1 MRAPAPGAGG
11 SLSPWVAWMQS
22 ESTIFE
28 WVVEIL
34 VREFDFSAENLHRE
48 THLINDLDL
57 DSIDAIDMAVRIEEK
72 THITLSGDDLQSI
85 QTIQDAVELIHE
97 RL

>member
-1 MRAPAPGAGG
+1 MHSRDEV
-11 SLSPWVAWMQS
+11 LK
-22 ESTIFE
+22 

-34 VREFDFSAENLHRE
+34 VNEFGVDAANLRLE
-48 THLINDLDL
+48 TRLVEDLDL

-72 THITLSGDDLQSI
+72 TGLALTGDDLQSI
-85 QTIQDAVELIHE
+85 QTIRDAVALIHA

>member
-1 MRAPAPGAGG
+1 MH
-11 SLSPWVAWMQS
+11 SKEEV
-22 ESTIFE
+22 FK

-34 VREFDFSAENLHRE
+34 VREFDFSSEELRLG
-48 THLINDLDL
+48 THLVDDLDL

-72 THITLSGDDLQSI
+72 TGLSFKEEDLKSI
-85 QTIQDAVELIHE
+85 ETIQHAVDLIHA

>member
-1 MRAPAPGAGG
+1 MHSKAEI
-11 SLSPWVAWMQS
+11 MK
-22 ESTIFE
+22 

-34 VREFDFSAENLHRE
+34 GREFGLDPAGLRPE
-48 THLINDLDL
+48 THLADDLDL

-72 THITLSGDDLQSI
+72 TRLAFSGDDLQSI
-85 QTIQDAVELIHE
+85 QTIQDAVDLIHA

>member
-1 MRAPAPGAGG
+1 MH
-11 SLSPWVAWMQS
+11 SKDEILK
-22 ESTIFE
+22 

-34 VREFDFSAENLHRE
+34 VNEFGVDPAQLRPE
-48 THLINDLDL
+48 TRLEDDLDL

-72 THITLSGDDLQSI
+72 TRLALSGDDLGSI
-85 QTIQDAVELIHE
+85 ETIEDAVDLIHA

>member
-1 MRAPAPGAGG
+1 MH
-11 SLSPWVAWMQS
+11 SKEEV
-22 ESTIFE
+22 FK

-34 VREFDFSAENLHRE
+34 VREFDFSSEELHLG
-48 THLINDLDL
+48 THLVDDLDL

-72 THITLSGDDLQSI
+72 TGLSFKEEDLKSI
-85 QTIQDAVELIHE
+85 ETIQHAVDLIHA

>member
-1 MRAPAPGAGG
+1 MHPQDEI
-11 SLSPWVAWMQS
+11 LK
-22 ESTIFE
+22 

-34 VREFDFSAENLHRE
+34 VHEFGLDAANLRPE
-48 THLINDLDL
+48 TRLVDDLDL

-72 THITLSGDDLQSI
+72 TRLALDGEDLQSI
-85 QTIQDAVELIHE
+85 QTIQDAVDLIHA

>member
-1 MRAPAPGAGG
+1 MH
-11 SLSPWVAWMQS
+11 SKDEVLK
-22 ESTIFE
+22 

-34 VREFDFSAENLHRE
+34 AHEFGVDAANLRPE
-48 THLINDLDL
+48 THLEEDLDL

-72 THITLSGDDLQSI
+72 TGLALSGDDLQSI
-85 QTIQDAVELIHE
+85 QTIRDAVELIHA

>member
-1 MRAPAPGAGG
+1 MHSRDEV
-11 SLSPWVAWMQS
+11 LK
-22 ESTIFE
+22 

-34 VREFDFSAENLHRE
+34 VNEFGVDAANLRLE
-48 THLINDLDL
+48 TRLVEDLDL

-72 THITLSGDDLQSI
+72 TGLALTGDDLQSI
-85 QTIQDAVELIHE
+85 QTIRDAVDLIHA

>member
-1 MRAPAPGAGG
+1 MH
-11 SLSPWVAWMQS
+11 SQEEILK
-22 ESTIFE
+22 

-34 VREFDFSAENLHRE
+34 VHEFGLDAANLRPE
-48 THLINDLDL
+48 ARLVDDLDL

-72 THITLSGDDLQSI
+72 TRLAFSGDDLQSI
-85 QTIQDAVELIHE
+85 QTIQDAVDLIHA

>member
-1 MRAPAPGAGG
+1 MH
-11 SLSPWVAWMQS
+11 SKDEVLK
-22 ESTIFE
+22 

-34 VREFDFSAENLHRE
+34 TREFGVDATNLRLETRLAE
-48 THLINDLDL
+48 DLDL

-72 THITLSGDDLQSI
+72 TGLTLSGEDLQSI
-85 QTIQDAVELIHE
+85 QTIQDAVDLIHA

>member
-1 MRAPAPGAGG
+1 MH
-11 SLSPWVAWMQS
+11 SKDEILK
-22 ESTIFE
+22 

-34 VREFDFSAENLHRE
+34 TREFGLDAANLRSE
-48 THLINDLDL
+48 TRLVEDLDL

-72 THITLSGDDLQSI
+72 TRLLLSGDDLQSI
-85 QTIQDAVELIHE
+85 QTIQDAVDLIHA

>member
-1 MRAPAPGAGG
+1 MHAKDEV
-11 SLSPWVAWMQS
+11 LK
-22 ESTIFE
+22 

-34 VREFDFSAENLHRE
+34 THEFGVDAANLRPGTRLAE
-48 THLINDLDL
+48 DLDL

-72 THITLSGDDLQSI
+72 TGLALNGEDLQSI
-85 QTIQDAVELIHE
+85 QTIQDAVDLIHA